1 MSAPVSSHLSDLRAL
16 PEAVLQLARQL
27 IACESVTPADG
38 GCLDLI
44 AAELTPHGFVC
55 ERIDRGPANFFVRN
69 LWALRPG
76 SRGEQGATVVFAGH
90 VDVVPPGPAEQWASP
105 PFAPTMRDGVLYGR
119 GASDMKGP
127 LAAMIVAAQSYVAAH
142 PHTPLNIGFL
152 ITSDEEGPAN
162 DGTVAVC
169 QALRERGVRLNHC
182 VVGEPTSVQRTGDMI
197 KNGRRGSLSGKLT
210 VKGVQGHI
218 AYPHLAK
225 NPIHLLAPA
234 LAELAATQWDAGN
247 AHFPPTSWQV
257 SNIHGGTGASNVIPG
272 TVTVDFNFRFSTAS
286 TPESLQQQ
294 FEAVLQRHGLDYDL
308 HWTLSGLPFLTEPGA
323 LVDAARQAIAEVTG
337 LQTELSTSGGT
348 SDGRFIAQICPQVI
362 ELGPPNASIHKVD
375 EHIALAD
382 LQPLPAIYRR
392 VLELLAA

>member
-1 MSAPVSSHLSDLRAL
+1 MSDMSESDAALR
-16 PEAVLQLARQL
+16 LAQQL
-27 IACESVTPADG
+27 IARASVTPADG
-38 GCLDLI
+38 GCLDVI
-44 AAELTPHGFVC
+44 AAELAPHGFAC
-55 ERIDRGPANFFVRN
+55 ERMDSGPDDFFVRN

-76 SRGEQGATVVFAGH
+76 SQGAQGPTVVFAGH
-90 VDVVPPGPAEQWASP
+90 VDVVPPGPQEQWASP
-105 PFAPTMRDGVLYGR
+105 PFDPVVRDGRLYGR

-127 LAAMIVAAQSYVAAH
+127 LAAMIVAAQNHVAAH
-142 PHTPLNIGFL
+142 PRTPLNIGFL

-169 QALRERGVRLNHC
+169 KALRKRGVRLDYC

-197 KNGRRGSLSGKLT
+197 KNGRRGSLTGQL
-210 VKGVQGHI
+210 VVNGVQGHI

-234 LAELAATQWDAGN
+234 LAELAGTQWDAGN

-257 SNIHGGTGASNVIPG
+257 SNIHGGTGAGNVIPG

-294 FEAVLQRHGLDYDL
+294 LEAVLQRHGLDYTL
-308 HWTLSGLPFLTEPGA
+308 RWTLGGLPFLTEPGT
-323 LVDAARQAIAEVTG
+323 LVDAARRAIAEVTG
-337 LQTELSTSGGT
+337 LQAELSTSGGT
-348 SDGRFIAQICPQVI
+348 SDGRFIAQMCPQVI
-362 ELGPPNASIHKVD
+362 ELGPPNSSIHKVD

-392 VLELLAA
+392 VLELLAQ